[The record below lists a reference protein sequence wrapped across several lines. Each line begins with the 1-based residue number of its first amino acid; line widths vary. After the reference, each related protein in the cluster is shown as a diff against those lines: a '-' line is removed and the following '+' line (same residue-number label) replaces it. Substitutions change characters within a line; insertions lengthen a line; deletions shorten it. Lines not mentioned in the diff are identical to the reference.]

1 MKKWYGSAAL
11 LGGAVIWGFAFV
23 AQSVGMEYVGPFT
36 FQAVRSLIGAA
47 ALLPVILIMDRQKK
61 KKPDYKAASPEQKR
75 YLWKG
80 GILCGTALCVAANFQ
95 QMGILYT
102 TVGKAGFLTS
112 MYTVIVPV
120 LGIFLHK
127 KVPLKIW
134 GCVAVCMGGTY
145 LLSMSEAMSLGK
157 GDALIIACAFFFAIQ
172 IMVVDHFAGAVD
184 GVKLSCIQFLVCGIL
199 SAVPM
204 LLFETPSAAALIS
217 AWASI
222 LYAGVLSCGVAYTL
236 QIVGQKYTQPT
247 TATLLMS
254 MESVFSLIGGLLLL
268 HQVPS
273 LKEGI
278 GCLLVFAAVVFA
290 QL

>member
-11 LGGAVIWGFAFV
+11 LLGAVIWGFAFV

-47 ALLPVILIMDRQKK
+47 TLVPVIYVMDRHKK
-61 KKPDYKAASPEQKR
+61 KKAEYVPAAPKQRKK
-75 YLWKG
+75 LWMG
-80 GILCGTALCVAANFQ
+80 GLCCGLALCIAANFQ
-95 QMGILYT
+95 QMGIMYT

-112 MYTVIVPV
+112 MYTVIVPI

-127 KVPLKIW
+127 KIAPKIW
-134 GCVAVCMGGTY
+134 GCVVICMTGTY
-145 LLSMSEAMSLGK
+145 MLSMSEAMSLGK
-157 GDALIIACAFFFAIQ
+157 GDALIIICAFFFAIQ
-172 IMVVDHFAGAVD
+172 IMVVDHFAKEVD
-184 GVKLSCIQFLVCGIL
+184 GVKLSCLQFLVCGIL

-204 LLFETPSAAALIS
+204 FLFETPSLSALTAAG
-217 AWASI
+217 ASI

-254 MESVFSLIGGLLLL
+254 MESVFSLLGGLLLL

-278 GCLLVFAAVVFA
+278 GCLLVFLAVVIA